1 MKAVLVEL
9 ALAYYREPLRYPH
22 LTDPRQPLP
31 AGFANLVPAFGSVL
45 ASRHLEATA
54 AALAARPEEVL
65 EAARFFVRHVLLAP
79 GASHARELGFDGE
92 ATPDQVRQHY
102 QLLIRLFHPDRQAR
116 LSDVDTGYAARLN
129 AAYQVLRVNAAGL
142 EAAEYEEEAE
152 ALGPRVANEELRR
165 FFMPRLGTAPQ
176 QASGFPR
183 EAMRRRPGWR
193 PSRQFVL
200 ATALLGVVGIT
211 GFVLVTLTRPA
222 GIQLQ
227 MVTNPAKPVTA
238 TERQPS
244 YLLGNP
250 KAPAEAGVKTA
261 VVAEGTKGAG
271 EAGVISGAGGSEVAK
286 MMTPASMASAE
297 ALPPDTA
304 VGERMAA
311 LVRQQEQIA
320 EEMRLIQAERENLE
334 RQQLEQTRLRGDE
347 ARRQEAERQAALA
360 AAERQ
365 QREVAEAEARLQAE
379 RAALE
384 RQKAEQTEQ
393 AQREQQEAQRREA
406 EHQTALAA
414 AKREQEEAAKA
425 EAQRQAERQALER
438 QKADQAEQARRERQ
452 EAQRREAEHQAALAA
467 AKREQEEAAKA
478 EAQRQAERQALERQK
493 AEQARREQEEAQRR
507 EAERLAALAAAKRK
521 QEETAKGEAQR
532 LEAASKAT
540 ADPNKIIA
548 RLTQSY
554 AAGDLDGFVGLFT
567 ADARVTGGQG
577 KGFIRSD
584 YSEFFSETPHR
595 RLEITGIRWQADRTG
610 RLSGTGSLNVKTRK
624 KSSEPWAQLSGSVR
638 FELVPIAGGYQISR
652 MEHTVR

>member
-116 LSDVDTGYAARLN
+116 LSDGDTGYAARLN
-129 AAYQVLRVNAAGL
+129 AAYQVLRGNAAGL

-152 ALGPRVANEELRR
+152 ALGPQVANEELRR
-165 FFMPRLGTAPQ
+165 FFMPRLGTAPR
-176 QASGFPR
+176 QASGLPR

-200 ATALLGVVGIT
+200 AAALLGVVGIT

-238 TERQPS
+238 TERPPS

-286 MMTPASMASAE
+286 MMTPASMAPAE

-320 EEMRLIQAERENLE
+320 GEMRLIQAERENLE
-334 RQQLEQTRLRGDE
+334 RQQVEQ

-384 RQKAEQTEQ
+384 RQKAEQAEQ
-393 AQREQQEAQRREA
+393 AQ
-406 EHQTALAA
+406 
-414 AKREQEEAAKA
+414 
-425 EAQRQAERQALER
+425 
-438 QKADQAEQARRERQ
+438 RERQ

-507 EAERLAALAAAKRK
+507 EAERLAALATAKREQEEATKAEAQRQAERQALERQKAEQARREQEETQRREAERLAALATAKRK
-521 QEETAKGEAQR
+521 QEEAAKAEAQR

-548 RLTQSY
+548 HLTQSY

-567 ADARVTGGQG
+567 PDARVTGGRG
-577 KGFIRSD
+577 KSFIRSD
-584 YSEFFSETPHR
+584 YSEFFSRTPHR

-610 RLSGTGSLNVKTRK
+610 RLSGTGNLNVKTRQK
-624 KSSEPWAQLSGSVR
+624 ASEPWTQSKGTVR

-652 MEHTVR
+652 MEHTVQ